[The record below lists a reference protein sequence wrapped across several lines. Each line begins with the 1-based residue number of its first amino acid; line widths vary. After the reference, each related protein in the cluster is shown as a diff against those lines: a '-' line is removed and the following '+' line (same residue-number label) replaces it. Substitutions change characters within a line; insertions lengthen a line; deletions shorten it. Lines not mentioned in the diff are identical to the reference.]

1 MGSKFVWAG
10 IFFSFIFLSGFWLSS
25 TGKPY
30 STLIFTIH
38 KLIGLALGVFM
49 GMTVYRIHQTASLN
63 LVQVLM
69 IIVTILLFIA
79 TVSAGGAL
87 SIDKSMPLAVSYL
100 HKGLP
105 FLAVISTGIT
115 LYLLLFQSRS

>member
-1 MGSKFVWAG
+1 MGNKFVWAG
-10 IFFSFIFLSGFWLSS
+10 IFFLFIFLSGFWLSHI
-25 TGKPY
+25 GKPY
-30 STLIFTIH
+30 STLIFTLH

-63 LVQVLM
+63 PVQVLM
-69 IIVTILLFIA
+69 IIVTILLFIV

-87 SIDKSMPLAVSYL
+87 SIDKSMPLVVSHL
-100 HKGLP
+100 HKVLP

-115 LYLLLFQSRS
+115 LYLLFQTRS